1 MNILT
6 QLFHRISDE
15 LALRSGSPGVP
26 PAAQLREQWR
36 RDGFVLLDGLFSAAE
51 CDRVLTEVERYASAR
66 RHTLGTLSTVDVLH
80 GAYAG
85 KRLRIA
91 DAPDEVF
98 AGPFK
103 LNNLIAESPV
113 IQSLT
118 FARPLLRV
126 LRLLLGSEPMAIN
139 SLNFRFGSQQPDHID
154 SWYMPPP
161 RPNSMVV
168 ASVCL
173 EDTDPEAG
181 PLVYYP
187 GSHAIPPYVFSHGRL
202 DAVDEEMSGCTAY
215 VEREVASRGLQRRV
229 VLGRKGDVFIWH
241 CQLLHGGSPI
251 VAPEKTRAS
260 LVTHYWGS
268 NCVKRKRITR
278 GLNGGRILIR
288 DYAFASGEGV
298 TEA

>member
-1 MNILT
+1 MNPLSS
-6 QLFHRISDE
+6 LFTRLSDRF
-15 LALRSGSPGVP
+15 ALRRGSPGVP
-26 PAAQLREQWR
+26 PAAQLLKQWQ
-36 RDGFVLLDGLFSAAE
+36 RDGFILLNQFFSE
-51 CDRVLTEVERYASAR
+51 TDCDRVLAEVERYAGPR
-66 RHTLGTLSTVDVLH
+66 RRTLGSLATVDVLH
-80 GAYAG
+80 GDYAG

-91 DAPDEVF
+91 NAPDEVF
-98 AGPFK
+98 TGPFK
-103 LNNLIAESPV
+103 LNNLIAESPI

-118 FARPLLRV
+118 FARPLLGV
-126 LRLLLGSEPMAIN
+126 LRVLLGSEPMAIN

-161 RPNSMVV
+161 RRNSMAV

-173 EDTDPEAG
+173 EDTDPQAG

-202 DAVDEEMSGCTAY
+202 DAVAEEMPQCTAY
-215 VEREVASRGLQRRV
+215 IEREVAERGLERKMM
-229 VLGRKGDVFIWH
+229 LGRKGDVFIWH

-251 VAPEKTRAS
+251 LAPEKSRAS

-268 NCVKRKRITR
+268 NCVSRKRITR